1 MSDTGAAPQS
11 LLRVAFFSD
20 ALPERNGTGAYYHDL
35 LPQLASRGVCPRIY
49 QTATDNGRP
58 LLSVP
63 MPGDGQQILA
73 VPPILSIK
81 RSLHRLR
88 PDVIVV
94 VTPGLFGLYGVWV
107 ARRRGLRLF
116 AAFHTDFERLAT
128 LYWSPLPRRFF
139 ASVLRLANRIVC
151 RAADC
156 VLVNNEGLLPVVRE
170 LGARD
175 ARVIGTPL
183 PSECLP
189 EPAAISD
196 TLSRVCFAGRMAREK
211 NIDRIVDAAAGLPE
225 IEFLLVGDGPMRDAL
240 ERRASRLPNVRFTGW
255 LSRLELMSVLDSCS
269 LLLLPSEFE
278 TFGSIALEALAR
290 GRPALVS
297 SAAGICGWPE
307 LRGGVLPLDP
317 EADLAERLRG
327 MAALPAGEWRA
338 RSVAARNAAIS
349 LNNSTVAGWV
359 SLLSGGCGAAINRNQ
374 EQAMEHL

>member
-1 MSDTGAAPQS
+1 MSTTDAAPQS
-11 LLRVAFFSD
+11 QSRVAFFSD
-20 ALPERNGTGAYYHDL
+20 ALPERNGTGAYYYDL
-35 LPQLASRGVCPRIY
+35 LPQLAARGVCPRIY
-49 QTATDNGRP
+49 QTDTDNGTP
-58 LLSVP
+58 LLSMR
-63 MPGDGQQILA
+63 MPGDRQQILA
-73 VPPILSIK
+73 VPPVVSIN
-81 RSLHRLR
+81 RSLRRLQ

-107 ARRRGLRLF
+107 ARRRRLRLF
-116 AAFHTDFERLAT
+116 AAFHTDFERLAR
-128 LYWSPLPRRFF
+128 LYWPPLPRRFF

-156 VLVNNEGLLPVVRE
+156 VLVNNEGLLPVVRN

-175 ARVIGTPL
+175 AKVIGTPL

-189 EPAAISD
+189 EPAAIPD

-211 NIDRIVDAAAGLPE
+211 NIDRIVDAAERLPE

-240 ERRASRLPNVRFTGW
+240 ERRASNLANVRFTGW
-255 LSRLELMSVLDSCS
+255 LSRPELMAVLDSCS

-297 SAAGICGWPE
+297 SAAGICNWPE

-317 EADLAERLRG
+317 DADLAERLPG
-327 MAALPAGEWRA
+327 LAALSSGEWRA
-338 RSVAARNAAIS
+338 HSLAARNAAIS
-349 LNNSTVAGWV
+349 LNNSTVAAWA
-359 SLLSGGCGAAINRNQ
+359 SLLSGRCSEPEEINQ
-374 EQAMEHL
+374 EEAMERL